1 MKDYQQKSYIKLPDR
16 LQAPNGW
23 NQGKAGAS
31 TLGTNHS
38 QNKPVINLAWSWIS
52 FLSKGL
58 FFESTSTFRAQK
70 AVLCL
75 LCLHSRKVSTILKMI
90 RWKAKLTS
98 LWARNCTTIW
108 QVLISKFA
116 FGPEKLP
123 GLLRK
128 GSLVLLS
135 FMRDKENSGLTWEW
149 ILLTRSLHYR
159 EFSTVRVGIV
169 QTSLLDQYKY
179 PQQSNQYHGRDRKR
193 RFNIFCVTN
202 NVIVKLSHGT
212 KYLVNYVHTAPDI
225 LVENSCI

>member
-70 AVLCL
+70 AVLRL
-75 LCLHSRKVSTILKMI
+75 LCLYSRKVSIILKMI
-90 RWKAKLTS
+90 WRKAKLTS

-193 RFNIFCVTN
+193 RFNIFVSQIMLLLNCHMEQST
-202 NVIVKLSHGT
+202 
-212 KYLVNYVHTAPDI
+212 
-225 LVENSCI
+225 

>member
-1 MKDYQQKSYIKLPDR
+1 
-16 LQAPNGW
+16 
-23 NQGKAGAS
+23 
-31 TLGTNHS
+31 
-38 QNKPVINLAWSWIS
+38 
-52 FLSKGL
+52 
-58 FFESTSTFRAQK
+58 
-70 AVLCL
+70 
-75 LCLHSRKVSTILKMI
+75 MI

-108 QVLISKFA
+108 QVLILKFA

-169 QTSLLDQYKY
+169 QSSLQDQYKY
-179 PQQSNQYHGRDRKR
+179 PQQSNQYHGHTYIHTYFIGSSPRGFSESILHYKIINQVHDNK
-193 RFNIFCVTN
+193 NITM
-202 NVIVKLSHGT
+202 IKEDKGQ
-212 KYLVNYVHTAPDI
+212 
-225 LVENSCI
+225 

>member
-1 MKDYQQKSYIKLPDR
+1 MKDYQQESNIKPPDR
-16 LQAPNGW
+16 LHTPNGQ

-31 TLGTNHS
+31 GLGTNHS
-38 QNKPVINLAWSWIS
+38 QIKPVINLAWSWIS

-58 FFESTSTFRAQK
+58 FFESPSTFLAPK

-75 LCLHSRKVSTILKMI
+75 LCLHSRKVSIILKMI
-90 RWKAKLTS
+90 RWKAKLTG
-98 LWARNCTTIW
+98 LCARNCTTIW
-108 QVLISKFA
+108 QVLILKFA

-135 FMRDKENSGLTWEW
+135 FIRDKENSGLTWEW

-169 QTSLLDQYKY
+169 QSSLQDKNKY
-179 PQQSNQYHGRDRKR
+179 PHQSNQYYGRDRWR
-193 RFNIFCVTN
+193 RF
-202 NVIVKLSHGT
+202 
-212 KYLVNYVHTAPDI
+212 I
-225 LVENSCI
+225 LVS